1 MDLLLVVLTI
11 LSLAAAAGFAIVAWR
26 LQREE
31 RQRSAARV
39 AALSSA
45 LDALDTLDDFDTP
58 IVEDERA
65 SGAAEG
71 AAPTRP
77 TTPVPVASMFRMEP
91 GASVQ
96 GRPLIKAA
104 VVGVM
109 AVVVVVAAAMG
120 NRSTGAAAASATV
133 RAQNAPLELMS
144 MRHTREGTTL
154 TVTGLVRNPSGGTEA
169 RRVTAVVF
177 AFDRNGGFSASGRA
191 PLDFVVL
198 EPGDESPFVVTIPN
212 VTEVAK
218 YRVSFRTEDGM
229 MRHVDRRAE
238 QLQLSSHL

>member
-1 MDLLLVVLTI
+1 MDFLLVVLTI
-11 LSLAAAAGFAIVAWR
+11 LSLAAAAGFAFVAWR
-26 LQREE
+26 LQHEE
-31 RQRSAARV
+31 RRRSAARV

-45 LDALDTLDDFDTP
+45 LDALDTLDDFDRP
-58 IVEDERA
+58 IAREARA
-65 SGAAEG
+65 TEETETAEP
-71 AAPTRP
+71 ATNN
-77 TTPVPVASMFRMEP
+77 TPVPVASMFRMEP
-91 GASVQ
+91 GTSVQ

-120 NRSTGAAAASATV
+120 NRSTGAAASSAAVAAKT
-133 RAQNAPLELMS
+133 PLELMS

-154 TVTGLVRNPSGGTEA
+154 TVTGLVRNPPGGIEA

-177 AFDRNGGFSASGRA
+177 AFDRNGGFTASGRA

-218 YRVSFRTEDGM
+218 YRVSFRTDDGM

>member
-1 MDLLLVVLTI
+1 
-11 LSLAAAAGFAIVAWR
+11 
-26 LQREE
+26 
-31 RQRSAARV
+31 
-39 AALSSA
+39 
-45 LDALDTLDDFDTP
+45 
-58 IVEDERA
+58 
-65 SGAAEG
+65 
-71 AAPTRP
+71 
-77 TTPVPVASMFRMEP
+77 
-91 GASVQ
+91 
-96 GRPLIKAA
+96 
-104 VVGVM
+104 M

-120 NRSTGAAAASATV
+120 NRSTGAAASAAV
-133 RAQNAPLELMS
+133 AAEKAPLELMS

-154 TVTGLVRNPSGGTEA
+154 TVTGLVRNPPGGAQA

-177 AFDRNGGFSASGRA
+177 AFDRTGGFTASGRA